1 MYSFL
6 FPLAFFGVG
15 EDEEEESAG
24 VFEGAV
30 NNGGGTGPC
39 IGEPQLVFCRLAG
52 GEVGELFVPVL
63 ELFVLFFPASSSK
76 MWRTR
81 AFNPAPPLCF
91 VSLATNADQ
100 SRTHSSSCGLSHEH
114 LLPHSRQTVLEQF
127 LQVHH

>member
-30 NNGGGTGPC
+30 NNGGGTGPY
-39 IGEPQLVFCRLAG
+39 IGELLLVFCRLAG
-52 GEVGELFVPVL
+52 GEVGEL
-63 ELFVLFFPASSSK
+63 SSK
-76 MWRTR
+76 VWRTR
-81 AFNPAPPLCF
+81 AFNPAPPLF
-91 VSLATNADQ
+91 FASLATNVDQ
-100 SRTHSSSCGLSHEH
+100 SRTHSSSRGLSHEH